1 MKQSKITSYLP
12 WESKHGVP
20 SSVFRAIFMR
30 VACPNELQYLV
41 SKQNHRYAR
50 ARTGHECVGERRV
63 PLYFKR
69 DRTKWLINRF
79 LGNLGFENRN
89 YEKFSL
95 VWEFLISIKR

>member
-1 MKQSKITSYLP
+1 MIRQNNFAVVLCCLQTEHEIMKQSKITSYLP

-50 ARTGHECVGERRV
+50 ARTGHECVDERRV

-69 DRTKWLINRF
+69 DRTK
-79 LGNLGFENRN
+79 
-89 YEKFSL
+89 
-95 VWEFLISIKR
+95 